1 MSFTQTN
8 ILLAYSSGYG
18 ATREISDEIGKILSY
33 DPTLHVD
40 LKSIDE
46 IQEVSAYDAIVIGTS
61 IRADR
66 PLANTRDFFAMN
78 RDILTTKKV
87 ALFIVCLTAST
98 EEGQI
103 KVRENYFPQITDKY
117 PNIKLISTA
126 AFGGRIDFKK
136 LNPVMQNLVRR
147 VVLEK
152 TGKPSNGSF
161 DARDWAKIHDWAQ
174 ELAQRFKSPE

>member
-1 MSFTQTN
+1 MSLIAIN
-8 ILLAYSSGYG
+8 ILLTYSSGYG
-18 ATREISDEIGKILSY
+18 ATREISDEIGKVLSE
-33 DPTLHVD
+33 DPALKVD
-40 LKSIDE
+40 LKPIDD
-46 IQEVSAYDAIVIGTS
+46 IQEISAYDAIIVGTS

-66 PLANTRDFFAMN
+66 PLANTRDFFALN

-98 EEGQI
+98 EEGQA
-103 KVRENYFPQITDKY
+103 KVRENYFPQITEKY
-117 PNIKLISTA
+117 PSIKLISTA
-126 AFGGRIDFKK
+126 AFGGKVDFDK

-161 DARDWAKIHDWAQ
+161 DARDWAKIHDWAR
-174 ELAQRFKSPE
+174 ELAYRLKHSE